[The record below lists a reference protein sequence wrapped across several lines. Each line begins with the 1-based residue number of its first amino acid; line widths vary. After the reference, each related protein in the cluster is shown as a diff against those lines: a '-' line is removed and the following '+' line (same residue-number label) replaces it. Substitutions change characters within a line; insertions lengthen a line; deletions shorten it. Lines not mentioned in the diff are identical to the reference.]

1 METREW
7 IKQELQKLVKGD
19 QDQFIVDATI
29 EYINEL
35 NSDNES
41 LQVALEG
48 EIWSPKKWSQPR

>member
-7 IKQELQKLVKGD
+7 VKEELQKLVKSD

-35 NSDNES
+35 NSDN
-41 LQVALEG
+41 
-48 EIWSPKKWSQPR
+48 